1 MQWNQLTEA
10 LRTVRGHDDGADV
23 YVVDP
28 DGDYCPVSAVEVK
41 GVQGRNLIVLSLD
54 YDNYIEANGTEPGD
68 NAAASELPDNRNV
81 GDPAIQDSNASNDA
95 GDGSNLS
102 GTAGVNPPSDS
113 NDSIPG
119 ATV

>member
-10 LRTVRGHDDGADV
+10 LRTARGHDDGADV

-28 DGDYCPVSAVEVK
+28 DGDFCPVSAVEVK

-54 YDNYIEANGTEPGD
+54 YDNYIEARPEDEPGD

-102 GTAGVNPPSDS
+102 GTEGNTPDS